1 MKNGR
6 GTLFPYLGD
15 LGPKWK
21 MDINF
26 QVPDPIFKTKGLLDA
41 ESWEDCKNLKNN
53 IFLKNGCGTLFPY
66 LGHLG

>member
-26 QVPDPIFKTKGLLDA
+26 QVPDPMQNDDRIVKI
-41 ESWEDCKNLKNN
+41 LK
-53 IFLKNGCGTLFPY
+53 
-66 LGHLG
+66 